1 MAFEDTM
8 CVRDV
13 LTSGRM
19 LVICLIIFEMKF
31 TRRRLVKTR
40 LSIEVSDVISTFE
53 RSHDAFCSGV
63 IVLATILQ
71 STNDYNDNNLK
82 AFSKTISLDVAFSSM
97 A

>member
-1 MAFEDTM
+1 MLYHDT
-8 CVRDV
+8 
-13 LTSGRM
+13 
-19 LVICLIIFEMKF
+19 
-31 TRRRLVKTR
+31 
-40 LSIEVSDVISTFE
+40 
-53 RSHDAFCSGV
+53 FCSGV